1 VTVDSREV
9 VEDSEVGLYG
19 SSSRSVDLYVVT
31 LLLLVMSLMGC

>member
-1 VTVDSREV
+1 VDSREV

-19 SSSRSVDLYVVT
+19 SSSQSVDLYVVT